1 MLFAERVINAIRLR
15 KRKPNKGLS
24 YVDKNRDVCDDG
36 GPHNRLPLRHGI
48 YDLILVQLSANQKLV
63 VVRSRSSKICSLAP
77 DSNLFGKVFFSNSTC
92 TQQSL
97 FCWYPLSQSVVPS
110 AREHQPI
117 CRRTSSIHCLHP
129 VCPSKFAYIRRCQ
142 ATTTLHY
149 Y

>member
-1 MLFAERVINAIRLR
+1 MMGDLTI
-15 KRKPNKGLS
+15 GYH
-24 YVDKNRDVCDDG
+24 YVTAC
-36 GPHNRLPLRHGI
+36 
-48 YDLILVQLSANQKLV
+48 
-63 VVRSRSSKICSLAP
+63 SSKICSLAP

-129 VCPSKFAYIRRCQ
+129 VCPTHRNSKLFSLTSMGLFISARRARLRRSRLLSDYDPSAYRSYSAPIQPKNLRQ
-142 ATTTLHY
+142 AC
-149 Y
+149 